1 MPAEAWI
8 GHREVP
14 RAEALAEAARLLGG
28 ARLAVIS
35 GRYGDWRTA
44 AAAARLARR
53 LEAVLDHDH
62 AGAALAELSVM
73 RQGGWLVTTPL
84 EAHAMADTV
93 LTVGSA
99 PDPLPAS
106 PPPLAPERPRRLL
119 RLERSGRALLAA
131 LGLLRARLKGYS
143 RSGGHALMGAADEGE
158 EIARLAAALNEA
170 HYAVIAWRAGEMG
183 AGEMGAGEMDD
194 LALEMI
200 QGLLEEL
207 NAKGRRAFGLPLPI
221 GGGVEGALRAVT
233 AETGLPLRTRLAQ
246 GAFAH
251 DPSLHAAERLIAS
264 GEADALLYIGAALP
278 AWAAGARAVLL
289 RPPPAEEGAA
299 GDGKGDGKMGPS
311 PAVTL
316 VAGAEGEDTDA
327 LLFEPALGALVFR
340 PARRAHARAPAAS
353 TLLDDIAAHLDA
365 QREGLSDGQRDRERL
380 PC

>member
-8 GHREVP
+8 GQREVP
-14 RAEALAEAARLLGG
+14 RAEALAAASRLLGG

-53 LEAVLDHDH
+53 LEAVVDHDQ

-99 PDPLPAS
+99 PDPLPAT

-119 RLERSGRALLAA
+119 RLERAGRALLAA
-131 LGLLRARLKGYS
+131 LGLLRARLKGYP
-143 RSGGHALMGAADEGE
+143 RSGGHARAGTEGERE
-158 EIARLAAALNEA
+158 EIARLAAALSEA
-170 HYAVIAWRAGEMG
+170 HYAVIAWQAGEMG
-183 AGEMGAGEMDD
+183 AGGVDD

-221 GGGVEGALRAVT
+221 GGGVEGALRAVA
-233 AETGLPLRTRLAQ
+233 AETGLPLRTRLTQ
-246 GAFAH
+246 GAFTH

-278 AWAAGARAVLL
+278 AWAGGAQVVLL
-289 RPPPAEEGAA
+289 RPPLAEEEAA

-340 PARRAHARAPAAS
+340 PARRAHARVPAAS
-353 TLLDDIAAHLDA
+353 ALLDDIAAHLDA
-365 QREGLSDGQRDRERL
+365 QREGSRDGQRDREHL